1 MKYLVGLDHGD
12 HKCERYKYD
21 AVDYYLS
28 DINWFAFSFAMTCLH
43 AKSALDLRYK
53 MKALGDE
60 ISSEDLLEFQSA
72 ITILS
77 MLLAVRVFQL
87 FFNSKLHN
95 CDRERSYVDHSSCL
109 YITIV
114 CAYLIII
121 IIWYTI

>member
-1 MKYLVGLDHGD
+1 
-12 HKCERYKYD
+12 
-21 AVDYYLS
+21 
-28 DINWFAFSFAMTCLH
+28 
-43 AKSALDLRYK
+43 

-60 ISSEDLLEFQSA
+60 ISSEDLLEFQSV
-72 ITILS
+72 ISILS

-95 CDRERSYVDHSSCL
+95 SGQISKSDNERSYVSHSSCL